1 MELKRIIARDSR
13 AANDKAIQL
22 YGPDVLVISSQRVD
36 NQTELIVAIDTDE
49 DARSS
54 SPSSTAA
61 IAPASAS
68 LATESSPVS
77 DAPVASKAQQRFQAF
92 ADVFKVSVEQ
102 GDTAELD
109 DGAEPAD
116 TPPGPPLQSSTASAE
131 AMAEIDEWIPAAL
144 RLAQPQARR
153 SAPEASAPAADA
165 AALAAAPAVLAAR
178 SPLVREPLVAIDA
191 ADLQRGRD
199 TVELLRQEI
208 AALRQEFNLN
218 RQVAMWQS
226 GQGLSPEMT
235 GWFAHM
241 QELGVP
247 ASLRTLMVDA
257 VSDCVTVSEAWPRV
271 HQTLQTAIQRKKSS
285 WPQQG
290 VHALIGPSGAGKSLM
305 VARMAMAA
313 ASQTPVERMA
323 IISLADTKAG
333 AWSQLQVLAAQSGV
347 SCYRA
352 GDMAALEVL
361 LQELSHLSVIWIDT
375 PGTDFVA
382 HAHTLKAVS
391 SSVALHAVLPADAT
405 VTNVRKIF
413 DAPELQCSSVM
424 LTKLDEAA
432 HPWPVLKA
440 LCDRPWPVSAM
451 ASSHLARSELL
462 PFEAV
467 TIVDLAMQGLQ
478 PQGLAPSA
486 VAPIKKARRRTPAAK
501 AKVANG

>member
-36 NQTELIVAIDTDE
+36 NQTELIVAIDTE
-49 DARSS
+49 EA
-54 SPSSTAA
+54 
-61 IAPASAS
+61 APA
-68 LATESSPVS
+68 LAPAANAAQVTATAPVAADAP

-102 GDTAELD
+102 GDMVEPDEAFEAPQTWASE
-109 DGAEPAD
+109 AEPQASQGPSTPGAQGPVQAPAD
-116 TPPGPPLQSSTASAE
+116 AQA
-131 AMAEIDEWIPAAL
+131 WIPAAL
-144 RLAQPQARR
+144 RLAQPK
-153 SAPEASAPAADA
+153 APATPAVA
-165 AALAAAPAVLAAR
+165 AAQVATAQATAVQVAAAQVAAPA
-178 SPLVREPLVAIDA
+178 IDA
-191 ADLQRGRD
+191 VDLQRSRD

-218 RQVAMWQS
+218 RQVVMWQS
-226 GQGLSPEMT
+226 GQGLSPELT
-235 GWFAHM
+235 QWFAQM
-241 QELGVP
+241 QEIGVP

-257 VSDCVTVSEAWPRV
+257 VSDCTTVSEAWPRI
-271 HQTLQTAIQRKKSS
+271 HQTLQTAIQRKACS

-290 VHALIGPSGAGKSLM
+290 VHALVGPSGAGKSLM

-313 ASQTPVERMA
+313 SSQIPVENMA

-347 SCYRA
+347 ACYRA

-361 LQELSHLSVIWIDT
+361 LQELSHLKAIWIDT
-375 PGTDFVA
+375 PGTEFLT
-382 HAHTLKAVS
+382 HARTLRAVS
-391 SSVALHAVLPADAT
+391 SALSLHAVLPADAT

-413 DAPELQCSSVM
+413 DAPELQWSSVM

-432 HPWPVLKA
+432 HPWHVLKA

-451 ASSHLARSELL
+451 ASSHQARSDLL
-462 PFEAV
+462 AFDPMRV
-467 TIVDLAMQGLQ
+467 VDLAMQGLQ
-478 PQGLAPSA
+478 PQGLEMPPAAPA
-486 VAPIKKARRRTPAAK
+486 KKPRRRAAAPAKTK
-501 AKVANG
+501 AAHG

>member
-49 DARSS
+49 AAP
-54 SPSSTAA
+54 PS
-61 IAPASAS
+61 APAVA
-68 LATESSPVS
+68 ESPVMA
-77 DAPVASKAQQRFQAF
+77 DAPVPSKAQQRFQAF

-102 GDTAELD
+102 GDSADFED
-109 DGAEPAD
+109 DAQPAA
-116 TPPGPPLQSSTASAE
+116 PQPGPQVQTSAASAE

-144 RLAQPQARR
+144 RLAQPEARR
-153 SAPEASAPAADA
+153 SAPVAESPQAEAATPPSVRDSATAFDA
-165 AALAAAPAVLAAR
+165 V
-178 SPLVREPLVAIDA
+178 
-191 ADLQRGRD
+191 DLQRSRD

-226 GQGLSPEMT
+226 GQGLSPELT
-235 GWFAHM
+235 QWFAQM
-241 QELGVP
+241 QEIGVP
-247 ASLRTLMVDA
+247 ASLRTLMADA
-257 VSDCVTVSEAWPRV
+257 VSDCVTVSEAWPRI
-271 HQTLQTAIQRKKSS
+271 HQTLQTAIQRKNSS

-290 VHALIGPSGAGKSLM
+290 VHALVGPSGAGKSLM

-313 ASQTPVERMA
+313 AQQTPVESMA
-323 IISLADTKAG
+323 IISLSDTKAG

-347 SCYRA
+347 ACYRA
-352 GDMAALEVL
+352 GDIAALEVL

-375 PGTDFVA
+375 PGTDFLA
-382 HAHTLKAVS
+382 HARTLHAVS
-391 SSVALHAVLPADAT
+391 TSVSLHAVLPADAT

-413 DAPELQCSSVM
+413 DAPELQWSSVM

-432 HPWPVLKA
+432 HPWHVLKA

-451 ASSHLARSELL
+451 ASSHQARSELL
-462 PFEAV
+462 AFDPMRV
-467 TIVDLAMQGLQ
+467 VDLAMQGLQ
-478 PQGLAPSA
+478 PQGLEMPPAEP
-486 VAPIKKARRRTPAAK
+486 VKKTRRRTAAAVKPAQAAQAAK
-501 AKVANG
+501 AVKVAKTKAAHG